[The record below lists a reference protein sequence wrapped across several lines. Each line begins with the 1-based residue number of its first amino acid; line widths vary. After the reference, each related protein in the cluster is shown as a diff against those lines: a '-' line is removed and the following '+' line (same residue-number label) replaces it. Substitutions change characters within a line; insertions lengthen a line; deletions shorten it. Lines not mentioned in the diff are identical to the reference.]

1 MNSKPLVS
9 AIVIFLNAE
18 KFIQEAIESVFAQ
31 TYDHWELLLVDDG
44 STDSSTAIARRYAT
58 QHPEK
63 VRYLEHDGH
72 QNRGMSATRNLGI
85 RNAKGEYIAFLDADD
100 VWLPHKLERQVA
112 ILESQAEAAMVYG
125 STQYWYSWTEKPEDI
140 QSDFVPNLGVQPNT
154 LFKPPTLLS
163 VCYPLG
169 KASAP
174 CPSDLLLRREMVERI
189 GGFEEDF
196 RGMYQMYEDQ
206 AFLTKVYLN
215 ESVFVA
221 SECWDR
227 YRLHPDSCSSV
238 VTKAGQYH
246 SVRLVFLNWL
256 AKYLSEQKVKN
267 TEVWQALRKALWPYR
282 HPRLYRLLELAKHLV
297 KHMKEVIEADKA
309 AQMKGL
315 LKSIGRRTLPVHVR
329 RWLRAQQQSHEY
341 CPPVGWV
348 RFGNWRR
355 VTPISRQFG
364 FDRGLPVD
372 RYYIENFLA
381 RHANDIRGRVL
392 EIGDNSY
399 TRKFGGDRVTKSDV
413 LHVAETN
420 PEATIFAD
428 LTCADHIPSDTF
440 DCFILTQT
448 LHLIYDVRA
457 ALLTLYRILKPGGV
471 VLATFPGISQIS
483 NDEWG
488 DSWYWSFTS
497 LSAQRLFEE
506 VFPSANVKV
515 ETHGNVLA
523 ATAFLQGLAT
533 EELRQEELDHRDRS
547 YEVIITVRAMKPEV
561 TL

>member
-44 STDSSTAIARRYAT
+44 STDSSTATAQHYAT
-58 QHPEK
+58 RHPK
-63 VRYLEHDGH
+63 VRYLEHDNH

-85 RNAKGEYIAFLDADD
+85 RNARGKYIAFLDADD

-112 ILESQAEAAMVYG
+112 ILDSQPEAAMVYG

-140 QSDFVPNLGVQPNT
+140 QRDFVPDLGVQPDT
-154 LFKPPTLLS
+154 LFKPPTLLTA
-163 VCYPLG
+163 CYPLG

-174 CPSDLLLRREMVERI
+174 CPSDLLLRREVVERI

-206 AFLTKVYLN
+206 AFLTKVYLK
-215 ESVFVA
+215 ETVFVA
-221 SECWDR
+221 NECWDR
-227 YRLHPDSCSSV
+227 YRLHPDSCSSM

-256 AKYLSEQKVKN
+256 AKYLSAQGVKDN
-267 TEVWQALRKALWPYR
+267 EIWQMLRKALWPYQ
-282 HPRLYRLLELAKHLV
+282 HPRLYRLLELAQHLR
-297 KHMKEVIEADKA
+297 KHMKEVVETDQA

-315 LKSIGRRTLPVHVR
+315 LKSIGRRTLPVHIR
-329 RWLRAQQQSHEY
+329 RWLRTQQHHKY
-341 CPPVGWV
+341 YPPVGWV
-348 RFGNWRR
+348 RFGNLRR
-355 VTPISRQFG
+355 VTPISQEFG

-381 RHANDIRGRVL
+381 SHANDIQGRVL

-420 PEATIFAD
+420 TDATIFGD
-428 LTCADHIPSDTF
+428 LTCADHIPSNTF
-440 DCFILTQT
+440 NCCILTQT
-448 LHLIYDVRA
+448 LHLIYDVPA
-457 ALLTLYRILKPGGV
+457 ALKTLYRILKPGGV
-471 VLATFPGISQIS
+471 ALVTFPGISQIS

-506 VFPSANVKV
+506 VFPTAVNV
-515 ETHGNVLA
+515 ETYGNVLA

-533 EELRQEELDHRDRS
+533 EELHREELDYRDRN
-547 YEVIITVRAMKPEV
+547 YQVIITVRALKPEV
-561 TL
+561 AS

>member
-18 KFIQEAIESVFAQ
+18 KFIQEAIESIFAQ

-44 STDSSTAIARRYAT
+44 SSDSSTAIARCYAT
-58 QHPEK
+58 KHPEK

-72 QNRGMSATRNLGI
+72 QNHGMSATRNLGI
-85 RNAKGEYIAFLDADD
+85 RNAKGKYIAFLDADD
-100 VWLPHKLERQVA
+100 VWLPHKLEQQVA
-112 ILESQAEAAMVYG
+112 ILESQPEAAMVYG

-140 QSDFVPNLGVQPNT
+140 QRDSVPDLGVQVNT
-154 LFKPPTLLS
+154 LFKPPTLLTA
-163 VCYPLG
+163 CYPLG

-206 AFLTKVYLN
+206 AFLTKVYLK

-227 YRLHPDSCSSV
+227 YRLHPDSCSSM

-256 AKYLSEQKVKN
+256 AKYLSEQGVKDN
-267 TEVWQALRKALWPYR
+267 KIWQALRKALWPYR
-282 HPRLYRLLELAKHLV
+282 HPRLYRLLELAQHFV
-297 KHMKEVIEADKA
+297 KHMKEVTEADKA
-309 AQMKGL
+309 AQMKEL
-315 LKSIGRRTLPVHVR
+315 LKSIGRRTLSVQVR
-329 RWLRAQQQSHEY
+329 RWLRVQQQSHEY

-348 RFGNWRR
+348 RFGNLRR
-355 VTPISRQFG
+355 VTPISREFG

-381 RHANDIRGRVL
+381 RYANDIRGRVL

-420 PEATIFAD
+420 SEATIFAD
-428 LTCADHIPSDTF
+428 LTCAEHIPSDTF

-457 ALLTLYRILKPGGV
+457 ALKTLYRILKPGGV

-506 VFPSANVKV
+506 VFSSANVKV

-533 EELRQEELDHRDRS
+533 EELRQEELDYRDRS

-561 TL
+561 A

>member
-44 STDSSTAIARRYAT
+44 STDGSTAIAQHYAT
-58 QHPEK
+58 QHPKE
-63 VRYLEHDGH
+63 VRYLEHDDH

-85 RNAKGEYIAFLDADD
+85 RNARGKYIAFLDADD
-100 VWLPHKLERQVA
+100 LWLPHKLERQVA
-112 ILESQAEAAMVYG
+112 ILDSQPEAAMVYG

-140 QSDFVPNLGVQPNT
+140 RRDFVPDLGVQPDT
-154 LFKPPTLLS
+154 LFKPPTLLTA
-163 VCYPLG
+163 CYPLG

-174 CPSDLLLRREMVERI
+174 CPSDLLLRREVVERI

-196 RGMYQMYEDQ
+196 RGIYQMYEDQ
-206 AFLTKVYLN
+206 AFLTKVYLK

-221 SECWDR
+221 NECWDR
-227 YRLHPDSCSSV
+227 YRLHPDSCSSI

-256 AKYLSEQKVKN
+256 AKYLSAQGVKDN
-267 TEVWQALRKALWPYR
+267 EIWQMLRKALWSHQ
-282 HPRLYRLLELAKHLV
+282 HPRLYRLLELAQHLR
-297 KHMKEVIEADKA
+297 KHMKEVVETDQA

-315 LKSIGRRTLPVHVR
+315 LKSIGRRTLPIYIR
-329 RWLRAQQQSHEY
+329 RWLRAQQQSHKY
-341 CPPVGWV
+341 YPPVRLV
-348 RFGNWRR
+348 RFGNLRR
-355 VTPISRQFG
+355 ITPISREFG

-381 RHANDIRGRVL
+381 SHANDIQGRVL
-392 EIGDNSY
+392 EIGDNFY

-420 PEATIFAD
+420 TDATIFGD
-428 LTCADHIPSDTF
+428 LTCADHIPSNTF
-440 DCFILTQT
+440 DCCILTQT
-448 LHLIYDVRA
+448 LHLIYDVPA
-457 ALLTLYRILKPGGV
+457 ALKTLYRILKPGGV
-471 VLATFPGISQIS
+471 ALVTFPGISQIS

-506 VFPSANVKV
+506 VFPIAVNV
-515 ETHGNVLA
+515 ETYGNVLA

-533 EELRQEELDHRDRS
+533 EELHQEELDYRDRN
-547 YEVIITVRAMKPEV
+547 YQVIITVRALKPEV
-561 TL
+561 AS